1 MKFFNN
7 TLPIIVATL
16 FIAACQSTPSH
27 TLTFTPPASN
37 AIFNTANQA
46 AVVNVATR
54 DARSQSEISS
64 YVRDGQ
70 LFKLSA
76 SPDVTALFQ
85 QIVQQ
90 DLNSKG
96 FRVGAPSAS
105 NTNVIVSVK
114 DFYAKVDQ
122 GNLRYKIYAKIQV
135 EINVQGA
142 KGNFS
147 KNIGS
152 TRTTEGAFNANNDEI
167 QNVLTATFNEVVK
180 AIYADQE
187 ISSAIRQY
195 SN

>member
-37 AIFNTANQA
+37 AIFNNANQA
-46 AVVNVATR
+46 AVVNVTTR

-105 NTNVIVSVK
+105 NTNVIVNVK

-122 GNLRYKIYAKIQV
+122 GNLRYKIDAKIQV

>member
-7 TLPIIVATL
+7 TLLIIVATL

-46 AVVNVATR
+46 AVVNVTTR

-105 NTNVIVSVK
+105 NTNVIVNVK

-122 GNLRYKIYAKIQV
+122 GNLRYKIDAKIQV

-180 AIYADQE
+180 AIYANQE

>member
-7 TLPIIVATL
+7 TLLIIVATL

-46 AVVNVATR
+46 AVVNVTTR

-122 GNLRYKIYAKIQV
+122 GNLRYKIDAKIQV

>member
-27 TLTFTPPASN
+27 TLTLTPPASN

>member
-1 MKFFNN
+1 M
-7 TLPIIVATL
+7 T
-16 FIAACQSTPSH
+16 
-27 TLTFTPPASN
+27 
-37 AIFNTANQA
+37 
-46 AVVNVATR
+46 TR
-54 DARSQSEISS
+54 DVRSQSEISS

-96 FRVGAPSAS
+96 FRVGVPSAS
-105 NTNVIVSVK
+105 NTNLIVNVK

-122 GNLRYKIYAKIQV
+122 GNLRYKIDAKIQV

>member
-7 TLPIIVATL
+7 TLPIIVAIL

-46 AVVNVATR
+46 AVVNVTTR
-54 DARSQSEISS
+54 DVRSQSEISS

-96 FRVGAPSAS
+96 FRVGVPSAS
-105 NTNVIVSVK
+105 NTNLIVNVK

-122 GNLRYKIYAKIQV
+122 GNLRYKIDAKIQV

>member
-7 TLPIIVATL
+7 TLPTIVATL

-46 AVVNVATR
+46 AVVNVTTR

-105 NTNVIVSVK
+105 NTNVIVNVK

-122 GNLRYKIYAKIQV
+122 GNLRYKIDAKIQV

-152 TRTTEGAFNANNDEI
+152 RTTEGAFNANNDEI

-187 ISSAIRQY
+187 ISSAILQY

>member
-7 TLPIIVATL
+7 TLLIIVATL

-46 AVVNVATR
+46 AVVNVTTR

>member
-1 MKFFNN
+1 MPGDSLTPKKPN
-7 TLPIIVATL
+7 TLGTL
-16 FIAACQSTPSH
+16 
-27 TLTFTPPASN
+27 
-37 AIFNTANQA
+37 
-46 AVVNVATR
+46 
-54 DARSQSEISS
+54 RSQPEISS

-96 FRVGAPSAS
+96 FRVGTPSAS
-105 NTNVIVSVK
+105 NTNVIVNVK

-122 GNLRYKIYAKIQV
+122 GNLRYKIDAKIQV

-187 ISSAIRQY
+187 ISSAILQY

>member
-7 TLPIIVATL
+7 TLLIIVATL

-122 GNLRYKIYAKIQV
+122 GNLRYKIYAKILV

>member
-7 TLPIIVATL
+7 TLLIIVATL

-46 AVVNVATR
+46 AVVNVTTR
-54 DARSQSEISS
+54 DVRSQSEISS

-96 FRVGAPSAS
+96 FRVGVPSAS
-105 NTNVIVSVK
+105 NTNLIVNVK

-122 GNLRYKIYAKIQV
+122 GNLRYKIDAKIQV

>member
-7 TLPIIVATL
+7 TLLIIVATL

-46 AVVNVATR
+46 AVVNVTTR
-54 DARSQSEISS
+54 DVRSQSEISS

-96 FRVGAPSAS
+96 FRVGTPSAS
-105 NTNVIVSVK
+105 NTNVIVNVK

-122 GNLRYKIYAKIQV
+122 GNLRYKIDAKIQV

>member
-7 TLPIIVATL
+7 TLLIIVATL

-46 AVVNVATR
+46 AVVNVTTR
-54 DARSQSEISS
+54 DVRSQSEISS

-96 FRVGAPSAS
+96 FRVGVPSAS
-105 NTNVIVSVK
+105 NTNLIVNVK

-122 GNLRYKIYAKIQV
+122 GNLRYKIDAKIQV

-187 ISSAIRQY
+187 ISSAILQY

>member
-1 MKFFNN
+1 M
-7 TLPIIVATL
+7 ATL

-46 AVVNVATR
+46 AVVNVTTR
-54 DARSQSEISS
+54 DVRSQSEISS

-96 FRVGAPSAS
+96 FRVGTPSAS
-105 NTNVIVSVK
+105 NTNVIVNVK

-122 GNLRYKIYAKIQV
+122 GNLRYKIDAKIQV

-187 ISSAIRQY
+187 ISSAILQY

>member
-7 TLPIIVATL
+7 TLLIIVATL

-46 AVVNVATR
+46 AVVNVTTR
-54 DARSQSEISS
+54 DVRSQSEISS

-76 SPDVTALFQ
+76 SSDVTALFQ

-96 FRVGAPSAS
+96 FRVGTPSAS
-105 NTNVIVSVK
+105 NTNVIVNVK

-122 GNLRYKIYAKIQV
+122 GNLRYKIDAKIQV

-187 ISSAIRQY
+187 ISSAILQY

>member
-7 TLPIIVATL
+7 TLPIIVAIL

-46 AVVNVATR
+46 AVVNVTTR
-54 DARSQSEISS
+54 DVRSQSEISS

-76 SPDVTALFQ
+76 SPDVTELFQ

-96 FRVGAPSAS
+96 FRVGVPSAS
-105 NTNVIVSVK
+105 NTNLIVNVK

-122 GNLRYKIYAKIQV
+122 GNLRYKIDAKIQV

>member
-7 TLPIIVATL
+7 TLLIIVATL

-122 GNLRYKIYAKIQV
+122 GNLRYKIDAKIQV

>member
-7 TLPIIVATL
+7 TLLIIVATL

-46 AVVNVATR
+46 AVVNVTTR

-105 NTNVIVSVK
+105 NTNVIVNVK

-122 GNLRYKIYAKIQV
+122 GNLRYKI
-135 EINVQGA
+135 
-142 KGNFS
+142 S

>member
-37 AIFNTANQA
+37 AIFNTANQS
-46 AVVNVATR
+46 AVVNVTTR

-105 NTNVIVSVK
+105 NTNLIVNVK
-114 DFYAKVDQ
+114 EFYAKVDQ
-122 GNLRYKIYAKIQV
+122 CNLRYKIDAKIQV

>member
-46 AVVNVATR
+46 AVVNVTTR
-54 DARSQSEISS
+54 DVRSQSEISS